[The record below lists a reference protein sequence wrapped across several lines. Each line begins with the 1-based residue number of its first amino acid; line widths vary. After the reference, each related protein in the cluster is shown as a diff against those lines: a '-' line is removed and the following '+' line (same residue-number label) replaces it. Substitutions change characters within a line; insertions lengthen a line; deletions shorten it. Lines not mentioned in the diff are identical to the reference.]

1 MKKIYFLTLCLVLC
15 ACDNTKTPIDGYCVK
30 NERVVTTT
38 EQDGQLIKKE
48 NTEILLCKCTQ
59 GTETFMIPQES
70 FSYEHSQTDTFGII
84 KENVAYTVNTETIPD
99 NAEQQETQTSR
110 QDCDKQCAKICKK
123 FKE

>member
-1 MKKIYFLTLCLVLC
+1 MKKIYFLTLCLALC

-30 NERVVTTT
+30 NGRVVTIT

-70 FSYEHSQTDTFGII
+70 FSYEHSQTDTFGTK
-84 KENVAYTVNTETIPD
+84 KENIAYTINTETIPD

-110 QDCDKQCAKICKK
+110 QDCDKQCTEICKK
-123 FKE
+123 FKK